1 MAGHKNEI
9 PEEVLSMKGKDLGY
23 PERHPFHDAEVI
35 SVYTSE
41 RAVED
46 GIKIQLGERLWC
58 TTNFARSVASK
69 WFVKKYREIVAGPF
83 DTEAKAMHAVHRLQP
98 QSAEW
103 AMKHDGYS
111 IDRDIDGALL
121 RQIVS
126 SMVSEYVAGAY
137 AVPKRADEYGEAD
150 ARLASYL
157 VKPRAGLVDEGAAP
171 SQQEIKVWAIGDH
184 EGLHIMLPED
194 Y

>member
-1 MAGHKNEI
+1 
-9 PEEVLSMKGKDLGY
+9 MKDKDLGH
-23 PERHPFHDAEVI
+23 PASHPFHDADVI

-41 RAVED
+41 QAVED

-58 TTNFARSVASK
+58 TTNFARTVASK
-69 WFVKKYREIVAGPF
+69 WFVKKHREIVAGPF

-111 IDRDIDGALL
+111 INRDIDGALL

-126 SMVSEYVAGAY
+126 SIVSEYVAGAY

-150 ARLASYL
+150 AGLASYL
-157 VKPRAGLVDEGAAP
+157 VKPQAGLVDEGADP
-171 SQQEIKVWAIGDH
+171 SQGEVKVWAVADQ

>member
-1 MAGHKNEI
+1 
-9 PEEVLSMKGKDLGY
+9 MKGKDLGY

-41 RAVED
+41 QAVED
-46 GIKIQLGERLWC
+46 GIKIQLGQRLWC

-69 WFVKKYREIVAGPF
+69 LFVKKHREIVVGPF

-126 SMVSEYVAGAY
+126 SIVAEYVAGE
-137 AVPKRADEYGEAD
+137 VFVLVWCDLCGELIEVGD
-150 ARLASYL
+150 LDLQPASST
-157 VKPRAGLVDEGAAP
+157 G
-171 SQQEIKVWAIGDH
+171 
-184 EGLHIMLPED
+184 
-194 Y
+194 

>member
-1 MAGHKNEI
+1 
-9 PEEVLSMKGKDLGY
+9 MKGKDLGY
-23 PERHPFHDAEVI
+23 PVGHPFHDAEVI
-35 SVYTSE
+35 SLYTSE
-41 RAVED
+41 QAVED

-58 TTNFARSVASK
+58 TTNLARTVASM
-69 WFVKKYREIVAGPF
+69 WFVKRHREIVAGPF
-83 DTEAKAMHAVHRLQP
+83 ETDGQAMHAMHSRQP

-111 IDRDIDGALL
+111 IERDIDGGTL

-126 SMVSEYVAGAY
+126 SIVSEYVAGAY

-150 ARLASYL
+150 AGLASYL
-157 VKPRAGLVDEGAAP
+157 VEPGRGLVNEGQSP
-171 SQQEIKVWAIGDH
+171 SQEEVRVWAIGDH

>member
-1 MAGHKNEI
+1 
-9 PEEVLSMKGKDLGY
+9 MKGKDLRY
-23 PERHPFHDAEVI
+23 PERHPFRDAEVI

-41 RAVED
+41 QAVQD

-58 TTNFARSVASK
+58 TTNFARTVASK

-83 DTEAKAMHAVHRLQP
+83 DTEAKAMHAVHGLQP

-111 IDRDIDGALL
+111 IDRDIDAVLL

-126 SMVSEYVAGAY
+126 SIVAEYVAGAY

-150 ARLASYL
+150 AGLASYL
-157 VKPRAGLVDEGAAP
+157 VKPRAGLIDEGTVP
-171 SQQEIKVWAIGDH
+171 SEGEVKVWAIGDH